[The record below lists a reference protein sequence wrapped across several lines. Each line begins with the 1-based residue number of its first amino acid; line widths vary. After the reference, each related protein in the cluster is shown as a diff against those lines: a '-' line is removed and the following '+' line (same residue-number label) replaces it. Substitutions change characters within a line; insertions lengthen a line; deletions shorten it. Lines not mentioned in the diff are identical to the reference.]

1 MMSWAMRM
9 PWRMGVLL
17 DQERSQGR
25 RREDF
30 MRGGEK
36 SGGSGLGALV
46 GPPGALRMI

>member
-1 MMSWAMRM
+1 MRM
-9 PWRMGVLL
+9 PWRMGVVL

-36 SGGSGLGALV
+36 VERPGSGRWLV
-46 GPPGALRMI
+46 HRER